1 MGWKCF
7 FVDGAMRIIFLG
19 TPGYSVMVL
28 STLFDAG
35 HELLAVVTRPDRP
48 AGRGRSV
55 ESPPTAV
62 WAREHDVPVLQP
74 TSLRLPEVEAQ
85 FAAMEPDVMVV
96 ASYGRILPPEIL
108 AVPAMGCLNVHPS
121 LLPKYRGS
129 SPVAEALLQGD
140 TVTGV
145 TIMLLDE
152 GMDTGPIVAQ
162 EEYPVLADDTSE
174 SLTIRMFERGAEL
187 LVRTLPA
194 WVNNEITATPQDE
207 SKATYSRRLEKSD
220 GALDFTSPAKQLSNQ
235 VRALHPWPGAYC
247 SWKGQTLKVLKA
259 LPLPAGAA
267 NPEDLTGA
275 TPGKVVALKSGEATS
290 LGIVTGD
297 GLLGVVELQLAG
309 RKASDAG
316 AFLRGHTDFLGAQL
330 LNQ

>member
-1 MGWKCF
+1 
-7 FVDGAMRIIFLG
+7 MRIIFLG
-19 TPGYSVMVL
+19 TPEYSVTVL

-35 HELLAVVTRPDRP
+35 HELLAVVTRPDKP

-62 WAREHDVPVLQP
+62 WAREHGVPVLQP
-74 TSLRLPEVEAQ
+74 ASLRPPEVAAE
-85 FAAMEPDVMVV
+85 FAALKPDVMVV

-108 AVPAMGCLNVHPS
+108 AIPPKGCLNIHPS

-162 EEYPVLADDTSE
+162 EEYPVLPDDTAE

-187 LVRTLPA
+187 LARTLPA
-194 WVNNEITATPQDE
+194 WANGEVEAVPQDE
-207 SKATYSRRLEKSD
+207 SRATYSRRLEKSD
-220 GALDFTSPAKQLSNQ
+220 GALDFVLPAKRLADQI
-235 VRALHPWPGAYC
+235 RALHPWPGAYC
-247 SWKGQTLKVLKA
+247 QWKGQALKVLKA
-259 LPLPAGAA
+259 LLLPLDAA
-267 NPEDLTGA
+267 NPDDLA
-275 TPGKVVALKSGEATS
+275 NAAPGKVVALKPSEATS

-309 RKASDAG
+309 RKASNG
-316 AFLRGHTDFLGAQL
+316 SAFLRGHPDFLGAQL
-330 LNQ
+330 LSQ